1 MAEVE
6 VVPAKSAH
14 VWYVALMMRHAD
26 QEELR
31 ASGSDPMNALVSGL
45 RTSTRA
51 WTAIVDGD
59 PCLMFG
65 VAPASVLGGV
75 GTPWLLGTD
84 DIYRIK

>member
-1 MAEVE
+1 VAEVE

-51 WTAIVDGD
+51 WTVR
-59 PCLMFG
+59 
-65 VAPASVLGGV
+65 S
-75 GTPWLLGTD
+75 
-84 DIYRIK
+84 